1 MIDVIKMK
9 HVCTLFKRALARKIW
24 ALDVIFLPLISL
36 SVTGLKSLL
45 PFAEPSCPQ
54 GR

>member
-9 HVCTLFKRALARKIW
+9 HACTLFRRVLECKIW
-24 ALDVIFLPLISL
+24 ALDVIFLHLISL